1 MDGTVST
8 SAELWPQ
15 RFDAAVVLVKH
26 IFYCGLYGWKNVWQN
41 CFWKKILC
49 QKHRNSKIKELGTL
63 A

>member
-41 CFWKKILC
+41 SFWKKIEP
-49 QKHRNSKIKELGTL
+49 K
-63 A
+63 AP